1 MSTISQHLLR
11 IFFCHSTHLT
21 GTLDRNR
28 RGVPKQVKDIFNNL
42 SAASAPRGSGAYV
55 RDDETA
61 YAVWKDT
68 KCMSVLSTKH
78 PGHSENKVQRNTKG
92 SDGSHLKTDVP
103 IPETIYQYNKYM
115 GGVDR
120 SDQLIM
126 CSDKQKVLENIVFS
140 LY

>member
-1 MSTISQHLLR
+1 MILYRGKEGELTSGKGLGYDVVFRLMGNFLDRGYSLYVDNFYTSPTLAKDL
-11 IFFCHSTHLT
+11 FCHSTHLT

-28 RGVPKQVKDIFNNL
+28 RGVPKQVKDIL

-61 YAVWKDT
+61 YSVWKDT

-92 SDGSHLKTDVP
+92 SV
-103 IPETIYQYNKYM
+103 
-115 GGVDR
+115 
-120 SDQLIM
+120 
-126 CSDKQKVLENIVFS
+126 
-140 LY
+140 